1 MKIHLIGIC
10 GTGMGALA
18 GLLKAS
24 GHDVRGSD
32 SDVYPPMSTQLA
44 EQGIEVKNGYRSGN
58 LDWGPEVVVVGNVCG
73 KDHVEVVAATTR
85 GLRLTS
91 FPALLEELYL
101 HDHPAVVIAGTHGK
115 TTTSSIASFV
125 FTDGGLDPSFLVG
138 GIPINFGRSWRYG
151 KPGAPFVIEGDEY
164 DTAFFD
170 KGSKFFHYRPR
181 YAVLTSV
188 ELDHIDIFDSLDSI
202 KAAFRKFVALLPE
215 DGLLLVAADSPGALD
230 VASSAKCRVE
240 RYVVARPGMTAAE
253 LEVEWVARPLANR
266 GSRTLFEVAHSGRA
280 FGVFDFGLSGS
291 YNLAN
296 ALSIIAIGVQLGMAP
311 DVLAR
316 SLRRFAGVRRR
327 QELRGVAQGVRVID
341 DFAHHPTAVRET
353 LEGLRQRF
361 PGGRLVAIF
370 EPRSATSRRGLF
382 QKDYAEAFAAAD
394 EIIIGAV
401 HLPEKAPPGDRFD
414 PERLAADLRG
424 KGLAARHLADV
435 GTIIEQVAG
444 SAAAGDTVVVMTS
457 GGFEGIHDRL
467 LSRLG
472 DAVVPARPTDLPG
485 VRALLERAQLRYPD
499 LEGHLGDLL
508 VLRDSAGS
516 IVGCVA
522 MELYDEAGLLRALA
536 VAPEKRGMGFGW
548 MLADTALNRARS
560 RGCRR
565 TFLLTENASDFF
577 AEKLGFKKVERAMV
591 DATVLESS
599 QFGFDIERATTMIRD
614 LE

>member
-1 MKIHLIGIC
+1 MKVHLIGIC

-32 SDVYPPMSTQLA
+32 TDVYPPMSTQLV
-44 EQGIEVKNGYRSGN
+44 EQGIEIMSGYRATN
-58 LDWGPEVVVVGNVCG
+58 LDWSPDVVVVGNVCS
-73 KDHVEVVAATTR
+73 KDHTEVVAANAR
-85 GLRLTS
+85 GFRLTS

-115 TTTSSIASFV
+115 TTTSSIASFM
-125 FTDGGLDPSFLVG
+125 FTDAGLDPSFLVG
-138 GIPINFGRSWRYG
+138 GIPVNFGRSWRYG
-151 KPGAPFVIEGDEY
+151 KAGAPFVIEGDEY

-188 ELDHIDIFDSLDSI
+188 ELDHVDIFASLDDI
-202 KAAFRKFVALLPE
+202 KNAFRKFVGLLPE
-215 DGLLLVAADSPGALD
+215 DGYLVVAADSPGALE
-230 VASSAKCRVE
+230 VASSAKCTVE
-240 RYVVARPGMTAAE
+240 RYGVMRHGDATADAS
-253 LEVEWVARPLANR
+253 VEWWARPLANR
-266 GSRTLFEVAHSGRA
+266 GPRNLFEVIHNGKPL
-280 FGVFDFGLSGS
+280 GVFDTGLAGA

-296 ALSIIAIGVQLGMAP
+296 ALSVIAVGTKLGVP
-311 DVLAR
+311 HDVLAR
-316 SLRRFAGVRRR
+316 GVRRFAGVRRR
-327 QELRGVAQGVRVID
+327 QEVRGVAQGVRVID

-370 EPRSATSRRGLF
+370 EPRSATSRRAVF

-394 EIIIGAV
+394 EVIIGAV
-401 HLPEKAPPGDRFD
+401 HLPEKAPAGDRFD

-424 KGLAARHLADV
+424 KGLAARHMIDV
-435 GTIIEQVAG
+435 EKVVEQVA
-444 SAAAGDTVVVMTS
+444 STAAAGDTVVVMTS

-472 DAVVPARPTDLPG
+472 DAVVSARQGDLPG
-485 VRALLERAQLRYPD
+485 VQTLLARTQLKYPD
-499 LEGHLGDLL
+499 VESHLGDLL
-508 VLRDSAGS
+508 VLRDGNGQ
-516 IVGCVA
+516 VNGCVSI
-522 MELYDEAGLLRALA
+522 ELYDEAGLLRALA
-536 VAPEKRGMGFGW
+536 TAPERRGMGIGW
-548 MLADTALNRARS
+548 MLADAAVNRARA

-565 TFLLTENASDFF
+565 IFLLTENASDFF
-577 AEKLGFKKVERAMV
+577 AEKLGFKKVDRAMV
-591 DATVLESS
+591 DASVLESS
-599 QFGFDIERATTMIRD
+599 QFGFDTERATPMVRD

>member
-1 MKIHLIGIC
+1 MKVHLIGIC

-44 EQGIEVKNGYRSGN
+44 EQGIAVMTGYGEAN
-58 LDWGPEVVVVGNVCG
+58 LGWGPDVVVVGNVCS
-73 KDHVEVVAATTR
+73 KDHVEVVAAQAK
-85 GLRLTS
+85 GFRLTS

-101 HDHPAVVIAGTHGK
+101 TEHPAVVVAGTHGK
-115 TTTSSIASFV
+115 TTTASLASFV
-125 FTDGGLDPSFLVG
+125 FTDAGLDPSFVVG
-138 GIPINFGRSWRYG
+138 GIPTNFGRSWRFG
-151 KPGAPFVIEGDEY
+151 KPGGPFVIEGDEY

-181 YAVLTSV
+181 YAILTSV
-188 ELDHIDIFDSLDSI
+188 ELDHIDIFSSLDAV
-202 KAAFRKFVALLPE
+202 KEAFRTFVRLLPAE
-215 DGLLLVAADSPGALD
+215 GLLVVAADSENAIE
-230 VASSAKCRVE
+230 VAAAARCRVE
-240 RYVVARPGMTAAE
+240 RYQVVRAGHAPDE
-253 LEVEWVARPLANR
+253 SVDWVARPLANR
-266 GSRTLFEVAHSGRA
+266 GTRTLFEVSHKGRM
-280 FGVFDFGLSGS
+280 FGVFDFGLSGA

-296 ALSIIAIGVQLGMAP
+296 ALSVIAVGHSLGLP
-311 DVLAR
+311 SDVLAR
-316 SLRRFAGVRRR
+316 GLRRFAGVRRR

-353 LEGLRQRF
+353 LDGLRQRF
-361 PGGRLVAIF
+361 PGGRLIAIF

-394 EIIIGAV
+394 EIIVGAV
-401 HLPEKAPPGDRFD
+401 HLPEKAPPGDRLD

-435 GTIIEQVAG
+435 GTIVEQVATT
-444 SAAAGDTVVVMTS
+444 AAAGDTVVVMTS

-472 DAVVPARPTDLPG
+472 DAVVPARATDLPG
-485 VRALLERAQLRYPD
+485 VHALLERTQLKYPD
-499 LEGHLGDLL
+499 VDQHVGELL
-508 VLRDSAGS
+508 LLRDASGAV
-516 IVGCVA
+516 VGCVA

-536 VAPEKRGMGFGW
+536 TSPERRGMGLGW
-548 MLADTALNRARS
+548 MLADAAVNRARS

-565 TFLLTENASDFF
+565 VFLVTENASDFF
-577 AEKLGFKKVERAMV
+577 AEKLGFKRVEPAMV
-591 DATVLESS
+591 DASVLTSS
-599 QFGFDIERATTMIRD
+599 QFGFDIARATTMVRD
-614 LE
+614 VE